1 VPGGR
6 APVIVSRRA
15 EGLVLVRQVD
25 HQDQCALMAAAWGND
40 LFARVDPFAPVAIA
54 AVCHD
59 EGWRAWEDSPE
70 VRGGAPVDFTE
81 IDRPAH
87 VALYRAGIA
96 AAWARDPRAGL
107 LVSMHGAGLYEG
119 RGGLDPGAP
128 TPRADRE
135 PVVRAFLEEQDA
147 VQADL
152 RASIGGGAALAAWAS
167 AGYRLLQTWDALSIH
182 LTWRGLSAGRPL
194 TLPQVPRE
202 AGDAGLDLRVSPDGP
217 MACTVAPWPFSRPS
231 VDLPVRARVLEDRP
245 YADDLDLGESLDAA
259 PWVTLAF
266 RVRQA

>member
-1 VPGGR
+1 M
-6 APVIVSRRA
+6 IVSRRPQ
-15 EGLVLVRQVD
+15 GLVLVRQVD
-25 HQDQCALMAAAWGND
+25 HQDQCALIAAAWGND
-40 LFARVDPFAPVAIA
+40 LFARVSPFGPVATA

-59 EGWRAWEDSPE
+59 EGWRAWEEAPE
-70 VRGGAPVDFTE
+70 VRDGAPVNFTE

-87 VALYRAGIA
+87 VALYREGIA
-96 AAWARDPRAGL
+96 AAWERDPRAGL

-119 RGGLDPGAP
+119 RGGLDPGPP

-135 PVVRAFLEEQDA
+135 PVVRAFLDEQDA

-152 RASIGGGAALAAWAS
+152 RAAIGAGPDLDAWAW
-167 AGYRLLQTWDALSIH
+167 AAYRLLQTWDALSIH
-182 LTWRGLSAGRPL
+182 LTWRGLLAGRSL

-202 AGDAGLDLRVSPDGP
+202 AGDAGLNLRVSPDGP
-217 MACTVAPWPFSRPS
+217 MSCTVSPWPFSRPS
-231 VDLPVRARVLEDRP
+231 VDLPVRARVVEDRP
-245 YADDLDLGESLDAA
+245 YADDLDLRESLGAS